1 MGETLDR
8 IAAAYGGVILL
19 LGRLTLAAIFVP
31 SGYGKFTRLDP
42 FAQSLAARGVPA
54 SGLLAIVA
62 ACIEFFGGLCLALG
76 LKTRYAALAMA
87 VFTAIAALV
96 AHQFWQL
103 SGAARTPQ
111 YIQFMKNLAISADF
125 FTYSSPAPDRSAWI
139 VAAGDAGASP
149 RAARFLERER
159 LDGDR
164 LIEL

>member
-1 MGETLDR
+1 
-8 IAAAYGGVILL
+8 
-19 LGRLTLAAIFVP
+19 
-31 SGYGKFTRLDP
+31 
-42 FAQSLAARGVPA
+42 VPA

-62 ACIEFFGGLCLALG
+62 ACIEFFGGHCLALG